1 MQHPHLLFCASHF
14 APFFLNS
21 SELSSDRH
29 KFCALGEALLQKTV
43 RRLILL
49 YCLRTGLVLSTDG
62 AMQLAA
68 CMLNYCVLQQWGDD
82 IGVSLSTPAS
92 CRSLLATTKR
102 GTRSSRSISQD
113 NNGEEMKRSDTNKN
127 TSRGEDLQFIS
138 LFSSRVHQRRD
149 VTNTTYDFNGYA
161 GGGKGELPIKVT
173 HLYGL
178 LANLFGEAVAEDC
191 IKKKMF
197 GVEDSSTFDLPSC
210 IAKIVSDSL
219 EKFHPSCLV
228 DAIAHAQGKKLLFF
242 GETMDVDI
250 VITIS

>member
-1 MQHPHLLFCASHF
+1 MQ
-14 APFFLNS
+14 
-21 SELSSDRH
+21 
-29 KFCALGEALLQKTV
+29 LQKEEHV
-43 RRLILL
+43 
-49 YCLRTGLVLSTDG
+49 
-62 AMQLAA
+62 AA
-68 CMLNYCVLQQWGDD
+68 E
-82 IGVSLSTPAS
+82 VSA
-92 CRSLLATTKR
+92 
-102 GTRSSRSISQD
+102 D
-113 NNGEEMKRSDTNKN
+113 NNGEEMKSSDTNKN

-228 DAIAHAQGKKLLFF
+228 DAIAHAQGKKLSFF
-242 GETMDVDI
+242 GETMDVDTAT
-250 VITIS
+250 TISREDGGDSENNRVFDKNVPTGEISSWRKKCR